1 MPQSRSPR
9 LYYIENLRIVLST
22 MVILVH
28 LACSYGGI
36 GGWAYTERGA
46 GLGSILPLTLFN
58 ATGQSFFMGMF
69 FFISAYFTH
78 RSFQKKGFWPFIKD
92 RFIRL
97 VIPLLLTMYFISPL
111 VSSITWPI
119 KSEKFADF
127 SFLDVWQTG
136 LAFGFGVMWFVRTLL
151 MFTFLYLIARILFPG
166 LRKTESSPM
175 PKIKFRQILITS
187 LILGVLTFAVRIIYP
202 LFTHSHRNVLNIET
216 GHYVQYI
223 FLFVLGVIT
232 AKYDSDYFVS
242 YIQAKKWM
250 WLSLVMIFIAFP
262 ILFFLGGASEGFRPY
277 FGGLSWQSAAYSIW
291 EQLTGIAI
299 MVALMGITKTKW
311 NTQSKFTTH
320 LSNSAYAVYVLH
332 PPILVWISIAFMNWK
347 AMHLIKFLALAP
359 LAVAASFAI
368 AILIKKIPVLKRIF

>member
-36 GGWAYTERGA
+36 GGWSYQEPGA

-78 RSFQKKGFWPFIKD
+78 RSFEKKGFWPFIKD

-97 VIPLLLTMYFISPL
+97 VIPLLLTIYLISPL
-111 VSSITWPI
+111 VAYFAWSIRNERFDD
-119 KSEKFADF
+119 S
-127 SFLDVWQTG
+127 SFLDIWQTKR
-136 LAFGFGVMWFVRTLL
+136 AFGAGVMWFVRTLL
-151 MFTFLYLIARILFPG
+151 MFTFLYLIARTLFPG
-166 LRKTESSPM
+166 LRKTERKPM
-175 PKIKFRQILITS
+175 PEIKSHQILITS

-202 LFTHSHRNVLNIET
+202 LFTSSQWNPLNIET

-223 FLFVLGVIT
+223 FLFILGIIA
-232 AKYDSDYFVS
+232 AKYKSDYFVS
-242 YIQAKKWM
+242 LLQAKKWM
-250 WLSLVMIFIAFP
+250 WFSLIMIFIGFP
-262 ILFFLGGASEGFRPY
+262 VLFFLGGAIEGFRPY

-291 EQLTGIAI
+291 EQFTGISI

-311 NTQSKFTTH
+311 NTQSKFTMN
-320 LSNSAYAVYVLH
+320 LANSAYAVYVLH
-332 PPILVWISIAFMNWK
+332 PPVLVWISISFTNWET
-347 AMHLIKFLALAP
+347 MHLIKFLVLAP
-359 LAVAASFAI
+359 LAIAGSFAV
-368 AILIKKIPVLKRIF
+368 ALVVKRVPILKKIF

>member
-1 MPQSRSPR
+1 MQPGNHFLWGCSFLLVPI
-9 LYYIENLRIVLST
+9 LHIV
-22 MVILVH
+22 H
-28 LACSYGGI
+28 F
-36 GGWAYTERGA
+36 R
-46 GLGSILPLTLFN
+46 
-58 ATGQSFFMGMF
+58 
-69 FFISAYFTH
+69 
-78 RSFQKKGFWPFIKD
+78 KKGFWPFIKD

-111 VSSITWPI
+111 VSSITWPVRI
-119 KSEKFADF
+119 EKFADF

-151 MFTFLYLIARILFPG
+151 MFTFLYLIARMLFPG

-232 AKYDSDYFVS
+232 AKYNSDYFVS

-250 WLSLVMIFIAFP
+250 WLSLVMIFIGFP
-262 ILFFLGGASEGFRPY
+262 VLFFLGGASEGFRPY

-311 NTQSKFTTH
+311 NTQTKLTTQ